1 MFDDRP
7 TAAELVAAVAEF
19 LDGEVR
25 PALDGRLAFH
35 AKVAV
40 NALRI
45 VERELGADL
54 AGEHARLR
62 ALTGAD
68 GDLHELNT
76 LLAQRIRN
84 GELSIEDESLR
95 DHLVRSVLTRLAV
108 DNPGYPSLAEAARY
122 WPLP

>member
-1 MFDDRP
+1 MLDERP
-7 TAAELVAAVAEF
+7 AAAELIAAVAEF
-19 LDGEVR
+19 LEREVR
-25 PALDGRLAFH
+25 PALEGRLAFH
-35 AKVAV
+35 TTVAV
-40 NALRI
+40 GVLRI

-68 GDLHELNT
+68 GDVHALNT

-84 GELSIEDESLR
+84 GELSIEDDSLR

>member
-1 MFDDRP
+1 MFDERP
-7 TAAELVAAVAEF
+7 TVAELVAAVAEF

-68 GDLHELNT
+68 GSLHELNT
-76 LLAQRIRN
+76 LLARRIRD
-84 GELSIEDESLR
+84 GDLSIEDESLR